1 LTEVLDGLAAAS
13 ANGSGFLPSS
23 DAPPQRPA
31 DTMEI
36 RSMYAEAG
44 SIVRSDHPEIIPYDA
59 AIGAEVRGVDLS
71 KPLDDAVFAR
81 IEAAYDR
88 HTVLV
93 FRNQNLTP
101 DQHIAFGR
109 RFGPLE
115 VHVLKRYLL
124 PDYPEILVVSNV
136 VRENGEFI
144 GLPDAGQTWHT
155 DTSYRTRP
163 SRGSIL
169 HALEIPL
176 DGNGRAVGETLF
188 AGTGPAYDALSPEM
202 KARIDGRRAIHRYSV
217 RKRPEGS
224 QRAKLT
230 KAQID
235 ETPDIAHPVVRT
247 HPNTGR
253 KSLYVF
259 EGECVGIEGMPD
271 EEGRDIIRELTE
283 HCIQPQFIY
292 RHQWQVGDVVMW
304 DNVASLHLA
313 ISDYRLPQ
321 RRLLHRVTVE
331 GGIPV

>member
-1 LTEVLDGLAAAS
+1 MNPRRPVDSVEIPSMS
-13 ANGSGFLPSS
+13 AV
-23 DAPPQRPA
+23 
-31 DTMEI
+31 
-36 RSMYAEAG
+36 AG
-44 SIVRSDHPEIIPYDA
+44 SIVRSGDPEIIPQDA

-71 KPLDDAVFAR
+71 RPIDDAVFAK

-93 FRNQNLTP
+93 FRNQKLTP
-101 DQHIAFGR
+101 EQHNAFGR

-115 VHVLKRYLL
+115 IHVLKRYLL
-124 PDYPEILVVSNV
+124 PDHPEILVVSNL

-169 HALEIPL
+169 YAREIPL
-176 DGNGRAVGETLF
+176 DESGRAVGDTLF
-188 AGTGPAYDALSPEM
+188 AGTGPAYDALPPEM
-202 KARIDGRRAIHRYSV
+202 KAKIDGRRAIHRYSV

-230 KAQID
+230 QAQID

-253 KSLYVF
+253 KALYVF
-259 EGECVGIEGMPD
+259 EGECVGIEGMPV
-271 EEGRDIIRELTE
+271 EEGREIIRELTE
-283 HCIQPQFIY
+283 HCIQPQFVY
-292 RHQWQVGDVVMW
+292 RHKWQLGDVVMW
-304 DNVASLHLA
+304 DNAASLHLA
-313 ISDYRLPQ
+313 IADYRLPQ

-331 GGIPV
+331 GGMPI